1 MGKSRGLLAAG
12 ATVAIICSS
21 SVALS
26 AQSDIASL
34 AGDWRSKPVRL
45 VRGDLEEIYVF
56 SVRLNAA
63 DQNGAMDI
71 EYFSSNTP
79 DRKRHIRQDIRLET
93 GTANGQFILVGANPR
108 LVFGPEIIGV
118 YEPDSLYCDTAK
130 RRSPDNLSCTWGSP
144 AHGNAPVVELV
155 RQ

>member
-1 MGKSRGLLAAG
+1 MGKSIGLLAAG
-12 ATVAIICSS
+12 AIVAIICGS

-26 AQSDIASL
+26 EQSDATRL
-34 AGDWRSKPVRL
+34 TGDWRSEPVRL
-45 VRGDLEEIYVF
+45 VRGDLEEVYVF

-63 DQNGAMDI
+63 GQNSVMDI
-71 EYFSSNTP
+71 EYFSLTTP
-79 DRKRHIRQDIRLET
+79 DRKRLIRQDIRLEA
-93 GTANGQFILVGANPR
+93 GAANGQSILEGANPR
-108 LVFGPEIIGV
+108 LVSGPEIIGV